1 MSGHSV
7 RTCTTPPLPR
17 SGEGAERDFA
27 CAYEVTIAT
36 GDQRTSEQW
45 ARDIWEGAAAPL
57 RWFMIIGWRFVLGLR
72 LGPLTSS
79 PEHILGWRIVANGA
93 DEVVCRL
100 GSGSLD
106 AGNVFQRV
114 DGTFVWSTFVV
125 YKRRRAR
132 VVWPPVSL
140 IHRLLV
146 RISLQRAAGAA
157 PRR

>member
-1 MSGHSV
+1 MSRHSV
-7 RTCTTPPLPR
+7 RARTIPPQPR
-17 SGEGAERDFA
+17 SDEGTEHDFA
-27 CAYEVTIAT
+27 CSYEVAIAT

-45 ARDIWEGAAAPL
+45 AREIWEGAAAPL

-79 PEHILGWRIVANGA
+79 PEHILGWRIVTNGA

-106 AGNVFQRV
+106 ADNVFQRL
-114 DGTFVWSTFVV
+114 DDTFVWSTFVT

-146 RISLQRAAGAA
+146 RISLQRAAEAA
-157 PRR
+157 SRR